1 MPTSWQRTI
10 VSGCDRL
17 LCHPDLRLWTKNFS
31 GNRTIGKVSQ
41 TGKRRKRRISTADST
56 NCSVERPRFW
66 NGPKH
71 AIQTVKWL
79 NTQKQATIPFHPN
92 KTQANGQ
99 KLLTVRKKQREA
111 KEKARAESSARSV
124 ATQNPKTKKEVRTRR
139 DVSGKQAKGG
149 GERREGEG
157 LFGDER
163 AFFLFSLQH
172 IHQAHPSALTLA
184 FALWFELS
192 CCFAF
197 RERKRKKETTD
208 EREREREGQRESEK
222 ERKAHTHIQRR
233 QCSAGGQRRSS
244 KRLQGIMGNRLPP
257 LYRRLTRFVRR
268 PGCVCV
274 RACCILCHQRV

>member
-1 MPTSWQRTI
+1 MLINTRMRSNSEQNTNKEQEKGGKKKEKGGECGGGGGRRGRKHEKENKGTTTTAAKQKRRRKKKKNKQALRMPTSWQRTI

-139 DVSGKQAKGG
+139 DVSGKEAKGG
-149 GERREGEG
+149 GERREGE
-157 LFGDER
+157 
-163 AFFLFSLQH
+163 
-172 IHQAHPSALTLA
+172 
-184 FALWFELS
+184 
-192 CCFAF
+192 
-197 RERKRKKETTD
+197 
-208 EREREREGQRESEK
+208 
-222 ERKAHTHIQRR
+222 RR
-233 QCSAGGQRRSS
+233 GG
-244 KRLQGIMGNRLPP
+244 
-257 LYRRLTRFVRR
+257 FVW
-268 PGCVCV
+268 
-274 RACCILCHQRV
+274 